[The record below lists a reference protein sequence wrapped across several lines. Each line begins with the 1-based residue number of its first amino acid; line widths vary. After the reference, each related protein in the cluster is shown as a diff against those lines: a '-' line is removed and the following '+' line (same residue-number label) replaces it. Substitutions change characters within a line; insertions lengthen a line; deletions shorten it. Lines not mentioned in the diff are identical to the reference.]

1 MFARVLPSLSMNQS
15 RPASSA
21 MITIA
26 AVERDCGLSKDT
38 LRVWERRYGF
48 PQPLR
53 DVNGERVY
61 PLDQV
66 ERLRLVKRLLDQGYR
81 PGKIMGFDLPQ
92 LQSLADLA
100 AAPVRLAAANDA
112 GHDELEGLLAL
123 VRAHDVEPLRC
134 QLRQILLRI
143 GLARFVIDVVAPLA
157 TLVGEAWTRG
167 ELQIYEEHLFTESIQ
182 VVLRNAI
189 NTIPQPGE
197 RPRVLLTTFPNEPHG
212 IGVLMAEAIF
222 TLEGARCI
230 SLGVM
235 TPLWDI
241 VLAAR
246 AQQADMVALSF
257 SSILSPAAVVDGL
270 TELREKLPHAT
281 ELWAGGSSAA
291 LRRRALRGVRALRTL
306 DQIAPA
312 LAQWRHEH
320 ES

>member
-1 MFARVLPSLSMNQS
+1 MSAS
-15 RPASSA
+15 ASSA

-48 PQPLR
+48 PQPQR
-53 DVNGERVY
+53 DPNGERVY
-61 PLDQV
+61 PLEQV

-81 PGKIMGFDLPQ
+81 PGKIMGFELQQ
-92 LQSLADLA
+92 LQALADMAGAPARAVA
-100 AAPVRLAAANDA
+100 AADPAGQAELDA
-112 GHDELEGLLAL
+112 LIAL
-123 VRAHDVEPLRC
+123 VRAHEVEALRC
-134 QLRQILLRI
+134 QLRQVLLRV

-167 ELQIYEEHLFTESIQ
+167 ELEIYEEHLFTESMQ

-212 IGVLMAEAIF
+212 MGVLMAEAIF
-222 TLEGARCI
+222 ALEGARCI

-246 AQQADMVALSF
+246 TQRADIVALSF
-257 SSILSPAAVVDGL
+257 SSILSPAVVVDGL
-270 TELREKLPHAT
+270 GELREKLPHTT

-312 LAQWRHEH
+312 LAQWRREH